1 MSTQTAPQSTAPATT
16 PATTEASAPVTAVTT
31 ASATPAK
38 KQKITDTI
46 VSTLRSLEEGQTMT
60 IAELAEKMGG
70 VKRETLQAT
79 LSQMVKAKRVEK
91 VVTGKRQPGYKAAK

>member
-1 MSTQTAPQSTAPATT
+1 MSTQPATQSVPATST
-16 PATTEASAPVTAVTT
+16 PAEAQATATT
-31 ASATPAK
+31 AQATAPAK

-46 VSTLRSLEEGQTMT
+46 VTTLRGLEEGQTMT
-60 IAELAEKMGG
+60 IAELSTKMGN